1 MEPVFNVVL
10 PVFAIILTGYVAGRL
25 GLLGES
31 ATDALNS
38 FVYWVALP
46 VLFFHAMATVP
57 SDQLF
62 DVDYVGAYMLSILIV
77 YVLGYF
83 VSKLLFRN
91 DAGQSSLFAMSTMF
105 ANTGYM
111 GIPLAI
117 VAYGEAGALPAII
130 ATVFQTVIFMA
141 VPVCIIEI
149 SNNKG
154 GLGVALKGTAVAL
167 LKNPMI
173 VSPILGIAYSFTGLG
188 VPAPVETYAT
198 VLGAAAGPCAL
209 FALGLFLV
217 GKPISQGKL
226 EVSAMVALKMIAH
239 PLIAWWLAIHVFDVR
254 ADWLPILILMAAL
267 PTGATVFVLA
277 QRYQLYVQR
286 ASTATLASTVVAV
299 ITVSILFGL
308 DF

>member
-10 PVFAIILTGYVAGRL
+10 PVFAIILTGYLCGRA
-25 GLLGES
+25 GLLGDS
-31 ATDALNS
+31 ATHALNS

-57 SDQLF
+57 VDQLF
-62 DVDYVGAYMLSILIV
+62 DVTYVGAYMGSITVV
-77 YVLGYF
+77 YVLGY
-83 VSKLLFRN
+83 VASKLMFRN
-91 DAGQSSLFAMSTMF
+91 DTGQSSLFAMSTMF

-130 ATVFQTVIFMA
+130 ATVFQTVVFMA
-141 VPVCIIEI
+141 IPVCIIEM
-149 SNNKG
+149 SRNKG
-154 GLGVALKGTAVAL
+154 GLGVALEGTALAL
-167 LKNPMI
+167 VKNPMI
-173 VSPILGIAYSFTGLG
+173 VSPILGIAYSFTGLA

-226 EVSAMVALKMIAH
+226 EVSAMVLLKMIAH
-239 PLIAWWLAIHVFDVR
+239 PVIAWWLGTQVFDVR

-299 ITVSILFGL
+299 LTLSILFGL
-308 DF
+308 DL